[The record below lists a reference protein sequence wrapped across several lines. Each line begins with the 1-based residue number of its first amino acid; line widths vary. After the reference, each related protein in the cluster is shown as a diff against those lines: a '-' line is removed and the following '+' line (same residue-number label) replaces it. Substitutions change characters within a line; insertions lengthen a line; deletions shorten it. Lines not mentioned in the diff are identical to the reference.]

1 VTSGLGYAVWYRA
14 LPRLS
19 VTQAAVAQVCTPIL
33 AALGA
38 TLLLGEHVSGRLA
51 GAGAAVLIGVALVMA
66 PRGRA

>member
-1 VTSGLGYAVWYRA
+1 VIWYRA

-38 TLLLGEHVSGRLA
+38 TALLGEQISPRLVAA
-51 GAGAAVLIGVALVMA
+51 GIAVLGGVMLVMA
-66 PRGRA
+66 PGATARPA